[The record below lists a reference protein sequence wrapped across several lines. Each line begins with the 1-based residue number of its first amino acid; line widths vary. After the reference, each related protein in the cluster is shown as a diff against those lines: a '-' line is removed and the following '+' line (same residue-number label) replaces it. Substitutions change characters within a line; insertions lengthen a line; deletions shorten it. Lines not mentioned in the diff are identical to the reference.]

1 MIKKGKGLELEE
13 EKTPPKVTAQTADQT
28 TAGGNS
34 SNQGEHLPAH
44 PLLPNPPTGSQDSET
59 KRPKTPG
66 PPNPRKFPHKQP
78 GNFFRLTTVFV
89 AKNSTYQELI
99 QSYNSDNG
107 GILPFPGFHQL

>member
-1 MIKKGKGLELEE
+1 MKKKGKGLELEE
-13 EKTPPKVTAQTADQT
+13 EKTPPKVTAQTADHT

-78 GNFFRLTTVFV
+78 GNFLLTNNGV

>member
-1 MIKKGKGLELEE
+1 MKKKGKGLELEE

-78 GNFFRLTTVFV
+78 GNFLLTYNGV
-89 AKNSTYQELI
+89 AKNSTY
-99 QSYNSDNG
+99 
-107 GILPFPGFHQL
+107 

>member
-1 MIKKGKGLELEE
+1 MKKKGKGLELEE

-28 TAGGNS
+28 TAGGTS